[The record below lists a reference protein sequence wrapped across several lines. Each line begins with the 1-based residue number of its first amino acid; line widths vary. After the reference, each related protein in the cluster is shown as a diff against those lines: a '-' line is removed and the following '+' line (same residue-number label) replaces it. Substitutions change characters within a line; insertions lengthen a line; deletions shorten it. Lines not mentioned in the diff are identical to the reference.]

1 MKNIRETVRQLVA
14 KYGCCDPMQLCEKMG
29 ITVLTHDLPASIN
42 GFTVRMEG
50 MPFIVLSSALESF
63 ERRITIAHELG
74 HIVLHKG
81 TNTVELSINTS
92 FCVNKYEREAD
103 CFAAHLLLA
112 SSLQELDGM
121 ETVTSETLAKLTHM
135 PKEMI
140 EEAFFN

>member
-1 MKNIRETVRQLVA
+1 MNNIRETVMHLIQQ
-14 KYGCCDPMQLCEKMG
+14 YGCCEPVQLCEKMG
-29 ITVLTHDLPASIN
+29 ITVLTHELPASIN

-81 TNTVELSINTS
+81 TNAVELSINTS

-112 SSLQELDGM
+112 AQMQELDGM
-121 ETVTSETLAKLTHM
+121 EAVTSETVSKITHM
-135 PKEMI
+135 PMEMI
-140 EEAFFN
+140 EEAFFG

>member
-1 MKNIRETVRQLVA
+1 
-14 KYGCCDPMQLCEKMG
+14 MG

>member
-14 KYGCCDPMQLCEKMG
+14 KYGCCDPTQLCEKMG

>member
-1 MKNIRETVRQLVA
+1 MKNIPETVRQLVA
-14 KYGCCDPMQLCEKMG
+14 KYGCCDPTQLCEKMG

>member
-14 KYGCCDPMQLCEKMG
+14 KYGCCDPTQLCEKMG

-74 HIVLHKG
+74 HSGLHKG

>member
-1 MKNIRETVRQLVA
+1 M
-14 KYGCCDPMQLCEKMG
+14 
-29 ITVLTHDLPASIN
+29 
-42 GFTVRMEG
+42 
-50 MPFIVLSSALESF
+50 
-63 ERRITIAHELG
+63 
-74 HIVLHKG
+74 LHKG